1 MNEVALEIIRQIGDE
16 LSLLR
21 EEVRT
26 AKKLL
31 AKRDA
36 EIKQLQSQNFWYGEW
51 VELHTKCIE
60 AGLIEKPE
68 ETTTPLPF

>member
-1 MNEVALEIIRQIGDE
+1 MNEVALEIIAQIGDE

-21 EEVRT
+21 EEVRA

-31 AKRDA
+31 AQRDA

-51 VELHTKCIE
+51 VALHEKCIA

-68 ETTTPLPF
+68 EITTPLPF